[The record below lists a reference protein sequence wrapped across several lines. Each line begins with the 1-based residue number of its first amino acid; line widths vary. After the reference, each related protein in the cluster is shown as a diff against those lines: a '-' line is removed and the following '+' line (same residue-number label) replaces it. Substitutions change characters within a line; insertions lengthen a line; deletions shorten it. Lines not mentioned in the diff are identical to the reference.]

1 MAQRKAAREAEL
13 VGERAAAAALAESLV
28 ALKVLVAATA
38 HARLRW
44 TPVDQPPSHFLCDVV
59 CTMSE
64 GALDETPDEARHAHS
79 HARTAVSL
87 MYAIGVS

>member
-38 HARLRW
+38 HARCGRGQQHKAAILGFSDVKHIAQSPDCLSLSASVQLAM
-44 TPVDQPPSHFLCDVV
+44 PVGSPGPS
-59 CTMSE
+59 
-64 GALDETPDEARHAHS
+64 
-79 HARTAVSL
+79 
-87 MYAIGVS
+87 